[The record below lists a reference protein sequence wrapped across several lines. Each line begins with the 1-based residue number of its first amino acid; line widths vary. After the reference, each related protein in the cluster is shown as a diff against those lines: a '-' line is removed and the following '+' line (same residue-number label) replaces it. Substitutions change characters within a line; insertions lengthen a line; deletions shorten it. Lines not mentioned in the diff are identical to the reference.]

1 MTKGVQVDV
10 EYVIRFCET
19 LADQHK
25 IDAAYEDQSSFSS
38 VKDKAKRDAHI
49 AKSTMADEIANHF
62 RNLEADRL
70 KPSAEVDDLARQVD
84 PETFSR
90 HEAMVRR
97 LVTDGSDE
105 SYAIRMADDT
115 YGELLAIAR
124 EKASQSI
131 QNETGMPADSMQDFA
146 SGVDAV
152 IGWHERRA
160 LEQEN
165 AASRETVSE
174 KKAKYLSRAKRH
186 RLYAKHILQDFQERM
201 AARTRAMER
210 QRDERQPTLPFP
222 RSRSIAPAKD
232 EGVPLEVQ
240 RMFLKKGEV
249 FDDEGHA
256 G

>member
-1 MTKGVQVDV
+1 MTKGVQVDID
-10 EYVIRFCET
+10 YVVRFCES
-19 LADQHK
+19 LADKHK

-38 VKDKAKRDAHI
+38 VKDKAKRDSHL
-49 AKSTMADEIANHF
+49 AKSMMADEIANHF

-84 PETFSR
+84 PETFAR

-97 LVTDGSDE
+97 LITGGADE
-105 SYAIRMADDT
+105 SYAMRMADDT
-115 YGELLAIAR
+115 YGELLADAR
-124 EKASQSI
+124 ERAAQSI
-131 QNETGMPADSMQDFA
+131 QTDNAMSADTMQDFA

-165 AASRETVSE
+165 AAGRETISE
-174 KKAKYLSRAKRH
+174 RKAKYLSRAKRH
-186 RLYAKHILQDFQERM
+186 RLYAKHILQEFQEKM
-201 AARTRAMER
+201 ATRR
-210 QRDERQPTLPFP
+210 QTLDTQKDERQPTLPFP
-222 RSRSIAPAKD
+222 SSRSAMPPKD
-232 EGVPLEVQ
+232 EGVPIEVQ